1 MSLSRGLVVSK
12 VNPYDYS
19 PFPDDY
25 PIKEEL
31 IQYSKDVTTGDL
43 ASSTGIKHKWACLR
57 FLRDIEHEGTD
68 EFPYVFDEGEALKF
82 LNWMKLFKHTKGVLK
97 KQRINPHILQR
108 FIFGNVYGWYHR
120 DTGYRRFTKGYWQVA
135 RKNAKTQSL
144 ATVGTYEQ
152 MAFTGDASEVYVAAL
167 NREQSDILYN
177 ETILMLDGC
186 EEMQGKYDVKYST
199 ITHKKTGSTFQSL
212 SRETRKSGDG
222 KNPQCGLIDEYQAQ
236 PTTAA
241 YDVIDSGMG
250 ARPEPLLFTITTAG
264 FDLDYPCY
272 TVEYKLVSDIL
283 NPDSSTV
290 LENYFV
296 MINELDPGDDPFDE
310 TVWIKC
316 NPILG
321 SYPEGMNSLR
331 RFAEEAHLA
340 SEKMRSFLTKNMN
353 TWIDSPEDGYIAMDK
368 WKACEV
374 DKIPYDLTGQEV
386 YVGVDLSDKIDLSS
400 VAFEIPYKT
409 EEGDELYIIK
419 SHSFI
424 PKATMYKRQ
433 RLENKPYP
441 LWEVEGYITASTAY
455 EGELIDYR
463 QITQYIVQ
471 QLNINKWKAI
481 YICVDPR
488 GATQFMLELADLGY
502 EVLDVYQ
509 SNASVHEPTDHF
521 RNMVQV
527 GRVMFEKNPVLEYA
541 IQNCRVVI
549 DTKGQIRLDKSDPN
563 KRIDPIAAIIDAH
576 KLGMKHIFRVK
587 RQELTD
593 DFFEEIWG

>member
-1 MSLSRGLVVSK
+1 MTRGTAEYK
-12 VNPYDYS
+12 
-19 PFPDDY
+19 PFPDNY
-25 PIKEEL
+25 PLREIL
-31 IQYSKDVTTGDL
+31 IQYAHDIIDGPL
-43 ASSTGIKHKWACLR
+43 AHTACLKHKWSCMR
-57 FLRDIEHEGTD
+57 FLRDLEHEGTD
-68 EFPYVFDEGEALKF
+68 EFPYEFDESESLKF

-97 KQRINPHILQR
+97 KTRINPHILQQ
-108 FIFGNVYGWYHR
+108 FIFGNIYGWYHR

-144 ATVGTYEQ
+144 ACVGTYEE
-152 MAFTGDASEVYVAAL
+152 MAFTGDVSEVYVAAL

-177 ETILMLDGC
+177 ETVLMLDGC
-186 EEMQGKYDVKYST
+186 PELKGKYEIKYST
-199 ITHKKTGSTFQSL
+199 ITHKKSGSTFQAL

-222 KNPQCGLIDEYQAQ
+222 KNPQCGLIDEYHAQ
-236 PTTAA
+236 PTTEA
-241 YDVIDSGMG
+241 YDIIDSGMG

-264 FDLDYPCY
+264 YNLDYPCY
-272 TVEYKLVSDIL
+272 TVEYKLISEII
-283 NPDSSTV
+283 NPDSGKY
-290 LENYFV
+290 LENYFAMV
-296 MINELDPGDDPFDE
+296 NELESDDEPFDE
-310 TVWIKC
+310 AVWIKA
-316 NPILG
+316 NPILA
-321 SYPEGMNSLR
+321 SYPEGMSSLR
-331 RFAEEAHLA
+331 RYANESHLA
-340 SEKMRSFLTKNMN
+340 SDKMRTFLTKNMN
-353 TWIDSPEDGYIAMDK
+353 LWIDSPEDGYVDFEK

-374 DKIPYDLTGQEV
+374 DEIPYDLKGQEV

-409 EEGDELYIIK
+409 ETGEELYIIK

-433 RLENKPYP
+433 RLENKPYSV
-441 LWEVEGYITASTAY
+441 WEVEGHITASTAND
-455 EGELIDYR
+455 GELIDYR
-463 QITQYIVQ
+463 QITQHIVQ
-471 QLNINKWKAI
+471 TLNKNDWSAI

-509 SNASVHEPTDHF
+509 SNSSVHEPTAHF
-521 RNMVQV
+521 REMVQV
-527 GRVMFEKNPVLEYA
+527 GRVMFEKNPLLDYA

-593 DFFEEIWG
+593 DFFEDLWG